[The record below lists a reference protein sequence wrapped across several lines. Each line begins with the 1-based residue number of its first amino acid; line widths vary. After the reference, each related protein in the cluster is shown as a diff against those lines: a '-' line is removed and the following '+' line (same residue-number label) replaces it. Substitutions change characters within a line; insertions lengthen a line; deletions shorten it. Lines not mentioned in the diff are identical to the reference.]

1 MKIKEEKGITG
12 IDITL
17 AVILISIF
25 LAVILT
31 IFTTIQKNS
40 TKLSRE
46 TEAMY
51 YAIETI
57 ENIKSQEFS
66 ILPKKG
72 TNKIQGITEL
82 EDGYIKDNQG
92 DSTPYY
98 RTITVQDYSELEGK
112 DGKIPE
118 ILKKVTVQISFKD
131 QNKNKEVVLSTVKVK
146 ED

>member
-66 ILPKKG
+66 ILPKKV

-92 DSTPYY
+92 NSTPYY

-112 DGKIPE
+112 DGKISE

>member
-72 TNKIQGITEL
+72 TNKIQGITKL

-92 DSTPYY
+92 NSTPYY

-118 ILKKVTVQISFKD
+118 ILKKVIVQISFKD

>member
-72 TNKIQGITEL
+72 TNKIQEITEL

-92 DSTPYY
+92 NSTPYY